1 MPLVSLT
8 NQVVRPG
15 AVNPPYATTTYSA
28 TAKSVGLIPAGT
40 GALIDSLA
48 FNNIPSGTAMT
59 GIFVQL
65 SGVNLGRA
73 IQFAV
78 DRAYNGVQFA
88 VIYNNRT
95 STLFTCATG
104 TQVQTLVNNDY
115 NTVTP
120 NIRRLAS
127 LGYV

>member
-1 MPLVSLT
+1 MPLVSLA

-15 AVNPPYATTTYSA
+15 AVNPPYATTTYSNSG
-28 TAKSVGLIPAGT
+28 KSVGLISAGT
-40 GALIDSLA
+40 AIDSLA
-48 FNNIPSGTAMT
+48 FNDIPAGRAMT

-78 DRAYNGVQFA
+78 DRAYHGVQFA
-88 VIYNNRT
+88 VVYSNRT

-104 TQVQTLVNNDY
+104 TRDQTLVNNDY
-115 NTVTP
+115 MTVTP
-120 NIRRLAS
+120 NLRRLAS